1 MYITCALGAL
11 ISIWGRAYHSQH
23 INFSRNKLSI
33 KHVFDINSIV
43 ICHKSIIHNIHWHY
57 SNELIYYDFYEMF
70 DNLYL
75 NYEMVLL
82 NLEEYSSAF
91 RNTVPSKRIRISL
104 EGCKE
109 LQLLPTLDNSSELCA
124 LIDVTPPMEYL
135 ILSIHWNQ
143 LPKQYFLVHFLSSW
157 FPSCKLVVWPAPSLE
172 LSSVQTRLKISK
184 IYVMD
189 KEVKN
194 YSWNLRNPYRTLVWS
209 PKCKVSIKIFLHDV
223 WRKWCQNI

>member
-1 MYITCALGAL
+1 
-11 ISIWGRAYHSQH
+11 
-23 INFSRNKLSI
+23 
-33 KHVFDINSIV
+33 
-43 ICHKSIIHNIHWHY
+43 
-57 SNELIYYDFYEMF
+57 
-70 DNLYL
+70 
-75 NYEMVLL
+75 MVLL

-91 RNTVPSKRIRISL
+91 GNTVPSKRIRISL

-189 KEVKN
+189 KEVKS
-194 YSWNLRNPYRTLVWS
+194 YSSNLRNPYRTLVWS

-223 WRKWCQNI
+223 SRKWCQNI